1 MFSNLT
7 ADESLNRRADVLSQD
22 MYAQGGYTDD
32 YLNLFGAS
40 NDFEKGGYSY
50 AKGGYASPMYN
61 SYADGGQSY
70 PGDNPDPGPYNINN
84 SNNPYDG
91 TKDVYTITDG
101 GTHEESPTG
110 GTTISHDPD
119 GTPNKAEEG
128 EVVAELA
135 NGQFVFTNRF

>member
-22 MYAQGGYTDD
+22 MYADGGYTDE
-32 YLNLFGAS
+32 YLNLFGL
-40 NDFEKGGYSY
+40 
-50 AKGGYASPMYN
+50 
-61 SYADGGQSY
+61 GGQSY

-84 SNNPYDG
+84 SNNPYEG
-91 TKDVYTITDG
+91 IRDVYTITDG

-110 GTTISHDPD
+110 GTTISVDSD

-128 EVVAELA
+128 EVIAELPS
-135 NGQFVFTNRF
+135 GQFVFTNRF